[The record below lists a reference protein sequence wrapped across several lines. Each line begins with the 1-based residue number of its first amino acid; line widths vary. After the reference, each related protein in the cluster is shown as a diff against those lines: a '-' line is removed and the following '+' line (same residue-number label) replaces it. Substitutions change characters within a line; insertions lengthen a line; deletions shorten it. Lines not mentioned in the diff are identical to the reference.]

1 MPKRGITPSQIEA
14 FRAVMLAGSMTA
26 AARDLHTSQPNVSR
40 LISQLERATSFQLFE
55 RRAGRLV
62 PTDDGTV
69 FFQEVQRSFVGLE
82 RLAEAAESIRNFG
95 SGWLRIAVMANL
107 ATGFLPRVV
116 KRFKDRHPQVSLSIH
131 TATSPTV
138 AQWTASQLCDIG
150 IVMSGRDAQGTRV
163 EPLYEIEGV
172 CALPPG
178 HRLASR
184 RTIRPADLRDEP
196 FISFAEEAVTR
207 SLVDKVFANAK
218 IRRAISLET
227 PHGSIICSL
236 VALGLGVSIVNPLV
250 ARDILHAGIIVRPF
264 KPAVPYSAVL
274 LFPRHRPRS
283 AIAGR
288 FVEAMREQLAEELA
302 GLTHINSV

>member
-1 MPKRGITPSQIEA
+1 MARRGITSSQIEA

-40 LISQLERATSFQLFE
+40 LIGQLERATSLKLFE
-55 RRAGRLV
+55 RTAGRLI

-69 FFQEVQRSFVGLE
+69 FFGEVQRAFVGLQS
-82 RLAEAAESIRNFG
+82 LATAADSIRHFG
-95 SGWLRIAVMANL
+95 SGRLRIAVMANL

-116 KRFKDRHPQVSLSIH
+116 KRFKQSHPQVALSIH
-131 TATSPTV
+131 TAASPTV
-138 AQWTASQLCDIG
+138 AQWTASQFCDVG
-150 IVMSGRDAQGTRV
+150 IVMSGRHAQGTRV
-163 EPLYEIEGV
+163 EPLYELDGV

-184 RTIRPADLRDEP
+184 KTIRPADLRDEP
-196 FISFAEEAVTR
+196 FISFSEEAVTR
-207 SLVDKVFANAK
+207 SKVDKVFDDAK
-218 IRRAISLET
+218 VRRAITLET

-250 ARDILHAGIIVRPF
+250 ARDILHAGIVTRPF
-264 KPAVPYSAVL
+264 KPAVTYSAVM
-274 LFPRHRPRS
+274 LFPRHRPPS

-288 FVEAMREQLAEELA
+288 FAEAMREQLAEELA
-302 GLTHINSV
+302 GSI

>member
-1 MPKRGITPSQIEA
+1 MARRGITSSQIET

-40 LISQLERATSFQLFE
+40 LIAQLERATGLQLFE
-55 RRAGRLV
+55 RGPGRLV

-69 FFQEVQRSFVGLE
+69 FLHEVQRAFVGLQS
-82 RLAEAAESIRNFG
+82 LATAAESIRHFG
-95 SGWLRIAVMANL
+95 SGRLRIAVMANL

-116 KRFKDRHPQVSLSIH
+116 KRFKDQHPQVSLSIH
-131 TATSPTV
+131 TASSPMV
-138 AQWTASQLCDIG
+138 AQWTASQFCDIG
-150 IVMSGRDAQGTRV
+150 IVMSGRRVEGTRV
-163 EPLYEIEGV
+163 EPLYEIDGV

-184 RTIRPADLRDEP
+184 KTIRPADLAGEP

-207 SLVDKVFANAK
+207 SKVDKVFADAK
-218 IRRAISLET
+218 VQRAITMET

-250 ARDILHAGIIVRPF
+250 ARDVLHAGIVVRPF
-264 KPAVPYSAVL
+264 RPSVPYSAVL
-274 LFPRHRPRS
+274 LFPKHRPRS
-283 AIAGR
+283 AIAAR
-288 FVEAMREQLAEELA
+288 FAEAMREQLAQELA
-302 GLTHINSV
+302 G

>member
-1 MPKRGITPSQIEA
+1 
-14 FRAVMLAGSMTA
+14 MLAGSMTA

-40 LISQLERATSFQLFE
+40 LISQLERATSLQLFE
-55 RRAGRLV
+55 RRAGRVV

-69 FFQEVQRSFVGLE
+69 FFHEVQRAFVGLQS
-82 RLAEAAESIRNFG
+82 LAEAAESIRHFG
-95 SGWLRIAVMANL
+95 SGRLRIAVMANL

-116 KRFKDRHPQVSLSIH
+116 KRFKERHPQVSLSIH
-131 TATSPTV
+131 TAASPTV
-138 AQWTASQLCDIG
+138 AQWTASQFCDIG

-178 HRLASR
+178 HRLRAR

-207 SLVDKVFANAK
+207 SKVDKVFADAK
-218 IRRAISLET
+218 IRRAISIET
-227 PHGSIICSL
+227 PHGSVICSL

-250 ARDILHAGIIVRPF
+250 ARDILHAGVIVRPF

-274 LFPRHRPRS
+274 LYPRHRPRS
-283 AIAGR
+283 PIAAR

-302 GLTHINSV
+302 GLAHINSV